1 MPAIERWSVSLQK
14 TMLTMF
20 DILQFGGVI
29 AGAVFGYRL
38 GAGFG
43 GTVGGVLGSIAGI
56 AVGWTVG
63 RLPFVVSLWSLRRS
77 FNRASVADL
86 RSRLEREY
94 FISHLI
100 IAELVTRGE
109 PVESFRSV
117 VEHQLASQS
126 ADVQRFGRAN
136 AQVWFPE
143 LAGNAAA
150 G

>member
-1 MPAIERWSVSLQK
+1 
-14 TMLTMF
+14 MLTMF
-20 DILQFGGVI
+20 DILQFAGVV
-29 AGAVFGYRL
+29 AGALLGYSL
-38 GAGFG
+38 GTGIG
-43 GTVGGVLGSIAGI
+43 GAVGGVLGAIAGI
-56 AVGWTVG
+56 VVGWLVG
-63 RLPFVVSLWSLRRS
+63 RLPFAVSSWSLRRS
-77 FNRASVADL
+77 LRRASVTDL
-86 RSRLEREY
+86 RSRLEQEY

-136 AQVWFPE
+136 AQLWFPE
-143 LAGNAAA
+143 LAGGPIA